1 VADTMKREYGLTEI
15 AVIAI
20 AIILLIE
27 LIHTW

>member
-1 VADTMKREYGLTEI
+1 MKREYGLTEI

>member
-1 VADTMKREYGLTEI
+1 MADAVTTLNKTEV

>member
-1 VADTMKREYGLTEI
+1 MNSAFTKVDL

>member
-1 VADTMKREYGLTEI
+1 MSDKLTKTEI

>member
-1 VADTMKREYGLTEI
+1 VTTLNKTEV